1 MFKARNAILVF
12 CLLFALNCT
21 NRNNQSGQDNLEV
34 ALDTF
39 TASKELELKM
49 DALKQLKDQIFG
61 IRELIIR

>member
-1 MFKARNAILVF
+1 MFKARYAILVF
-12 CLLFALNCT
+12 CLLCVLGCT

-39 TASKELELKM
+39 TASKELELKT
-49 DALKQLKDQIFG
+49 DALKQLKNQIFG

>member
-1 MFKARNAILVF
+1 
-12 CLLFALNCT
+12 LLALQLNCT

-39 TASKELELKM
+39 TASKELELKT